1 MLQFKVEGMTCGH
14 CVKSVA
20 RAVESVEPGAK
31 VDIDLASG
39 QVNVASDKAQ
49 AISAA
54 IEEAGYKVLSSDL
67 R

>member
-1 MLQFKVEGMTCGH
+1 MLQFKVEGMSCGH
-14 CVKSVA
+14 CVKAVTK
-20 RAVESVEPGAK
+20 AVESVEPGAK

-39 QVNVASDKAQ
+39 QVNVASGQTQ